1 MPTPE
6 ILHEHIDN
14 RVEQIEKT
22 ADKLRKASDAVS
34 RADALKRLAALEKKA
49 PEELLERMKE
59 VTAAQREAKKDGE
72 PFMVAYTQEVRA
84 EGAALGADPTEYAAL
99 RTKLDLNL
107 EKLEEVA

>member
-22 ADKLRKASDAVS
+22 ADKLREASDAVS
-34 RADALKRLAALEKKA
+34 RAEALKRLAALEKKA

-59 VTAAQREAKKDGE
+59 VTAAQREAKKNGE
-72 PFMVAYTQEVRA
+72 PFMVAYTQEIRA

-99 RTKLDLNL
+99 RTRL
-107 EKLEEVA
+107 ELSKEALG

>member
-22 ADKLRKASDAVS
+22 ADKLREASDAVS
-34 RADALKRLAALEKKA
+34 RAEALKRLAALEKKA

-59 VTAAQREAKKDGE
+59 VTAAQREAKKNGE
-72 PFMVAYTQEVRA
+72 PFMVAYTQEIRA
-84 EGAALGADPTEYAAL
+84 EGAALRADPTEYAAL
-99 RTKLDLNL
+99 RTRL
-107 EKLEEVA
+107 ELSKEALG